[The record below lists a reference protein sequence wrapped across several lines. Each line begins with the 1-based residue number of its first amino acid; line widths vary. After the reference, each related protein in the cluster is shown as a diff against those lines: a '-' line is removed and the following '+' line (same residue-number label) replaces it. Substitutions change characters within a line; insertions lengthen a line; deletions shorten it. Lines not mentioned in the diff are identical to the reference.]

1 MLPSPDAIAKQCFGI
16 SPSHIMVQKLHEL
29 TVSFYNAS
37 SSNEMST
44 TVQVPANHPVSV
56 IGNDEM
62 VMRKP
67 LMELLMNLLE
77 SAPIEEKPD
86 ELVESETVGGLVAEG
101 FAKVLLQSKAFKD
114 VQTIEDILF
123 AQLIFLYFNGD
134 MNNSPRFVSVTL
146 HMLCK

>member
-1 MLPSPDAIAKQCFGI
+1 MLPSPDSIAKQCFGI
-16 SPSHIMVQKLHEL
+16 SPSHIMVHKLHEL

-44 TVQVPANHPVSV
+44 TVQVPPNHTVSV
-56 IGNDEM
+56 IGDDEM

-86 ELVESETVGGLVAEG
+86 ELVESETVGGLMAEG

-114 VQTIEDILF
+114 VQRIEDILF
-123 AQLIFLYFNGD
+123 AQLICLYFNGD